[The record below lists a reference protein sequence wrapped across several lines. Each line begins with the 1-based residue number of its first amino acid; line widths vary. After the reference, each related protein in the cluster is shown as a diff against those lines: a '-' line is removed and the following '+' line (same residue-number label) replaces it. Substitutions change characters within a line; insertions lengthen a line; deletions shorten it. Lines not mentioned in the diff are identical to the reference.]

1 MKYSIKIQ
9 NVKTIDEVEKAWST
23 TDYRNLL
30 EKFDYPDTQSIND
43 AELKDYLFMAI
54 SDFEPNE
61 AAAVLLEY
69 KLSDHLNE
77 GQIDS
82 LSHEMLLDKISEEY
96 PNIFLHATLFDINQ
110 LLYKAYNGT
119 FLNAKATVIEFELTP
134 LDESKDFEV
143 TKEIVLKCLVQ
154 GFSPSNLINRL
165 FPDQLISDETFT
177 DAEGI
182 VWYLTNENN
191 TYKLT
196 TSEYWINKEDVINGE
211 FDAEIAFSIDDEEE

>member
-211 FDAEIAFSIDDEEE
+211 FDAKIAFSIDDEEE